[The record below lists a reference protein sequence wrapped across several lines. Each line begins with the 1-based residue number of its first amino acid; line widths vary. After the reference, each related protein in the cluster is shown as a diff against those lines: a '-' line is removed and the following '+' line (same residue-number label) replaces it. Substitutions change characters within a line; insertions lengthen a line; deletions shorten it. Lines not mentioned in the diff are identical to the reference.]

1 MIILIFFLA
10 IGITL
15 GYFEIIPSKFLS
27 TLNKIPY
34 ISLLV
39 ILFFMGSKIGLDTS
53 IIKNIQVI
61 GLKALIIAFG
71 SILGSLAFIRLI
83 MGNTNISAE
92 REEKQS

>member
-10 IGITL
+10 IGIIL
-15 GYFEIIPSKFLS
+15 GYFEIIPIKFLN
-27 TLNKIPY
+27 TLSKIPY

-39 ILFFMGSKIGLDTS
+39 ILFFMGSKIGLDKA
-53 IIKNIQVI
+53 IIKNIQMI

-83 MGNTNISAE
+83 IGNTNIFAE